1 MCMILHRIQ
10 HPEHRI
16 QKVKNAGRGT
26 TVIGEGKSMRHARSS
41 CPAFRS
47 GRKRAKGGEEVGLP
61 GLKRAGMV
69 KSAQFRPPRGAKN
82 RLGPPWPTFAHID
95 FFEAGFGTNEGN
107 GLLEWWSI
115 GPSGVC
121 QAVLGSKM
129 GAAGNHGCTEP
140 NGDRN
145 QGVEAGSIPRLWVC
159 LVAAAVPAA
168 RDTAAPRG
176 ELPDKRGAHGAPAL
190 PGASTFLF
198 RRANRAFVYVR
209 VI

>member
-69 KSAQFRPPRGAKN
+69 KSAQFRPLRGAKN

-129 GAAGNHGCTEP
+129 GRAQRADFRGKKCGFFGFPSPPRVGC
-140 NGDRN
+140 
-145 QGVEAGSIPRLWVC
+145 
-159 LVAAAVPAA
+159 
-168 RDTAAPRG
+168 PRG
-176 ELPDKRGAHGAPAL
+176 
-190 PGASTFLF
+190 
-198 RRANRAFVYVR
+198 VVR
-209 VI
+209 WRETWSHFSAVFHEFTHRSGPYLRDFTHFYGYEPF